1 MERLPTIRILR
12 GGPDLIQ
19 RAATQ
24 TLVLEVGDPD
34 NGERPSIV
42 SAPGSPTLS
51 LYNAAGVQLV
61 NAGAC
66 TVLGAGRIGYSLSA
80 SVVPVSE
87 VLGEGWR
94 EVWSF
99 TIGSKSYTLERDAA
113 LCRQVPTIQ
122 ITAEDLYTIDPSL
135 DGAWPLRQQGEHWR
149 PQLDEAARQIHQRL
163 WEMGRRPWLIWSQG
177 SPRQAALHLALA
189 LCYGT
194 VATRLGDSRWIDER
208 QRHVDAYER
217 EWERMRFDVDKDD
230 SGGRDGK
237 EAQPILQA
245 SAGPRWALWRIR

>member
-34 NGERPSIV
+34 NGERPSIAT
-42 SAPGSPTLS
+42 APGSPSLS

-87 VLGEGWR
+87 TLGEGWR
-94 EVWSF
+94 EVWAF

-177 SPRQAALHLALA
+177 SPRQAALHLALS